1 MPIITL
7 PLDDSDS
14 SVNLFDGTHKTRKI
28 RLAHE
33 Y

>member
-1 MPIITL
+1 
-7 PLDDSDS
+7 LDDSDS
-14 SVNLFDGTHKTRKI
+14 SVNLFDGTHKTRRI